1 MSAPAV
7 LGVRSRARAA
17 ATTSPSRS
25 LANKRTRLASLVR
38 TELENSTTTHL
49 PRNSIDEGGP
59 GVAAVPDVPR
69 KGHAGV
75 SLTARPLRP
84 MHHGKSFA
92 KTANP
97 RRTAVL
103 ENVAPPLALIKREP
117 HKHHDEWADL
127 DGVRGE
133 LLSQLVRR
141 VGDDGP
147 TSGRQLFHDEIAPV
161 DRIPVI
167 DEIRREDLMAGGPQ
181 RAHDRTA
188 TARRPPKAMWQVLD
202 SEQRLNGNG
211 RSFVEVVAALGERM
225 ALDLA
230 RMI

>member
-7 LGVRSRARAA
+7 LRVRSRARAA

-49 PRNSIDEGGP
+49 PRNSIDDGRP
-59 GVAAVPDVPR
+59 GVAA
-69 KGHAGV
+69 
-75 SLTARPLRP
+75 
-84 MHHGKSFA
+84 
-92 KTANP
+92 
-97 RRTAVL
+97 
-103 ENVAPPLALIKREP
+103 
-117 HKHHDEWADL
+117 
-127 DGVRGE
+127 
-133 LLSQLVRR
+133 
-141 VGDDGP
+141 DDGP

-161 DRIPVI
+161 SRIPVI
-167 DEIRREDLMAGGPQ
+167 DEIRREDLMAGGAQ
-181 RAHDRTA
+181 RAHDHTA

-211 RSFVEVVAALGERM
+211 RRFVEVVAALGERM